1 MTQNAFNLLEQYLSE
16 KTGYYEIRKTKEC
29 CICLEETHQR
39 TDECAH
45 HICSS
50 CYYDLYNHSKKNYKI
65 LKCPMCRGKFR
76 DTGLIDDHEFVGYL
90 EFSKYTINAVRQ
102 KIDSTL
108 LKSDISEK
116 EKIKE
121 MIELE
126 KHTVLHYSLITEL
139 THTKAEFLLLN
150 PIESFVSEFTC

>member
-1 MTQNAFNLLEQYLSE
+1 
-16 KTGYYEIRKTKEC
+16 
-29 CICLEETHQR
+29 
-39 TDECAH
+39 
-45 HICSS
+45 
-50 CYYDLYNHSKKNYKI
+50 
-65 LKCPMCRGKFR
+65 MCRGKFR